1 MTGGVAVILGT
12 LGLNLGSGMT
22 GGLAY
27 VLRAEAEDMLHREF
41 VMLAEIASEEEN
53 WLRRTL
59 EEHVHFTASPR
70 AARLLSRPG
79 ALPLR
84 RVQPV
89 RFQGTVEAAW
99 SPILAQFKPRRTILP
114 VLAAP
119 ISQTEL
125 YA

>member
-1 MTGGVAVILGT
+1 
-12 LGLNLGSGMT
+12 
-22 GGLAY
+22 
-27 VLRAEAEDMLHREF
+27 
-41 VMLAEIASEEEN
+41 MLAEIASEEEN

-70 AARLLSRPG
+70 AARLLSRRG
-79 ALPLR
+79 ALPLM

-89 RFQGTVEAAW
+89 HFQGTVEATWA
-99 SPILAQFKPRRTILP
+99 PILAQFKPRHTILP
-114 VLAAP
+114 AVTAQVTAP